1 MAWRPKDNL
10 IEGELD
16 NTVLGKV
23 TGWLKFIGMAE
34 VVRLDLAGDFLA
46 DIKGRKIRLH
56 NPKPSNRLGR
66 PDYMDGFRAMQ
77 TGEVGNITAG
87 LPPYPHVKY
96 PYVEW
101 YSRENGRVVMEFEAG
116 EVEVVQADEGGR

>member
-23 TGWLKFIGMAE
+23 TGWLKFLGMAE
-34 VVRLDLAGDFLA
+34 VVRLDLAGDFA
-46 DIKGRKIRLH
+46 SDVRGRRLRLR
-56 NPKPSNRLGR
+56 NPKPTHRNGD
-66 PDYMDGFRAMQ
+66 PGYMDKFSATQ
-77 TGEVGNITAG
+77 TGEVGDITAG

-101 YSRENGRVVMEFEAG
+101 YSRENGRVVMEFEAD
-116 EVEVVQADEGGR
+116 EVEVVKADEAGR